1 MRLPVVAIVSLLVCA
16 APAAADHASQHYR
29 VSGHPELHLVSDDGR
44 VQIRPGPA
52 GQIQID
58 VETEGW
64 DIGPGGVRILQS
76 QSDNRVSYEVREPHH
91 WGITWSTGHK
101 RISIIATVPR
111 DLDLYVVTGD
121 GEVRLDDLRGRLQI
135 HTGDGRVQASNLHG
149 ELSLET
155 GDGNIE
161 ALGLDGRLS
170 GTTGDG
176 HLHVQGRFESLRVRS
191 GDGPVVVEVD
201 PGSEVT
207 DEWRLS
213 TGDGPLTLQLPT
225 ELQADLDAST
235 GDGSIITDFPISMSG
250 KLNEHAIH
258 GRLNG
263 GGAPIT
269 LRTGDGSI
277 RIEGR

>member
-1 MRLPVVAIVSLLVCA
+1 MRLAIKAIVLLLISA
-16 APAAADHASQHYR
+16 APAAADHASQRYR
-29 VSGHPELHLVSDDGR
+29 VSGRPELHLVAEDGR

-64 DIGPGGVRILQS
+64 KIGPGEVRILES
-76 QSDNRVSYEVREPHH
+76 QSDNRVSYEVKEPHH
-91 WGITWSTGHK
+91 WGLSWSTGHK
-101 RISIIATVPR
+101 RISIVATVPR
-111 DLDLYVVTGD
+111 DLDLSVVTGD
-121 GEVRLDDLRGRLQI
+121 GGVRVEELRGRIQI
-135 HTGDGRVQASNLHG
+135 HTGDGRVEASNLRG

-155 GDGNIE
+155 GDGGIE
-161 ALGLDGRLS
+161 AQGLDGRFS

-176 HLHVQGRFESLRVRS
+176 HLHLQGRFESLRVQS
-191 GDGPVVVEVD
+191 GDGPVVVEVE

-213 TGDGPLTLQLPT
+213 TGDGSLTLRLPS
-225 ELQADLDAST
+225 ELRADLDAST
-235 GDGSIITDFPISMSG
+235 GDGSIVTDFPIEMSG
-250 KLNEHAIH
+250 KLNEHVIH

-269 LRTGDGSI
+269 LRTGDGTI